1 MFKGVYPAVVTPF
14 HPEGGSLNL
23 DAFTKHIE
31 WLVKSGVD
39 GLVIMGST
47 GEAPFLTREERVS
60 LLKTARERLGD
71 NVKIIAGT
79 GAQSLKETLVY
90 SRDAEKVGVDALLVI
105 TPYYYRHSQERLI
118 EYYREL
124 AGRVDTP
131 ILLYSFP
138 QMAGVRIEPTTVDK
152 LIDGEKIVGIKD
164 SSGDMQ
170 AFIEMIRLVNERG
183 SLITGSAKLSIPTLV
198 MGGSGLILSLA
209 NLLPNT
215 FSKIYKYV
223 IGGDL
228 DKALE
233 LYWMMYPVLEA
244 VERGNIPVIKYLL
257 NKMGFNIGPPRTP
270 LKLPSSVDD
279 ENRLLQIISKMEN
292 I

>member
-14 HPEGGSLNL
+14 HSEGKSLNL
-23 DAFTKHIE
+23 EAFTKHIE
-31 WLVKSGVD
+31 WLVKSGVS

-71 NVKIIAGT
+71 RVKIIAGT
-79 GAQSLKETLVY
+79 GAPSLKETVVY

-105 TPYYYRHSQERLI
+105 TPYYYKHSQERLT

-124 AGRVDTP
+124 AGKVDTP

-170 AFIEMIRLVNERG
+170 AFIEMIRLVDGRG
-183 SLITGSAKLSIPTLV
+183 SLITGSARLSIPALI

-215 FSKIYKYV
+215 FSRIYKYV
-223 IGGDL
+223 IDGDL
-228 DKALE
+228 DKALQ
-233 LYWMMYPVLEA
+233 LYWTMYPVLDA
-244 VERGNIPVIKYLL
+244 VEKGKIPVIKYLL
-257 NKMGFNIGPPRTP
+257 NKMGFDVGPPRMP

-279 ENRLLQIISKMEN
+279 ENKLLRIIHKIEN